1 MRCAAL
7 LVSWS
12 LFWGAAF
19 RKKINDLPDVICC
32 CGCAKMSAQFNGR
45 RPGPDGVEAPTPD
58 PRNRDGGRVGSGIH
72 CVPGM
77 DRGSRQV
84 GLAGARV

>member
-1 MRCAAL
+1 MRCAACF
-7 LVSWS
+7 LVFTLMGPRSV
-12 LFWGAAF
+12 
-19 RKKINDLPDVICC
+19 KINDLPDVICC
-32 CGCAKMSAQFNGR
+32 CGCAKMSAQFTGR
-45 RPGPDGVEAPTPD
+45 LPGPDGVEAPAPD

-72 CVPGM
+72 CILGM